1 MSTKFLTGELD
12 DHAEAMADKLPEN
25 IYRQVM
31 DQAERGILAS
41 VMKRTRGNQAKSA
54 MMLGINRAT
63 LRVKLKRH
71 GFI

>member
-1 MSTKFLTGELD
+1 MSKKFSTGELS

-31 DQAERGILAS
+31 DKAECGILTS
-41 VMKRTRGNQAKSA
+41 VMRRTRGNQSKAA